1 MEEEEAFWTFVS
13 ILEDFLPPDLYDR
26 NLSGLRVELYVL
38 DTILIEK
45 HKKLF
50 DFLKFHLETPV
61 ITQPWF
67 MSLFVGILPIE
78 TTFRIWDS
86 FFYEVLLFFFSSQK
100 GYKILYR
107 ISLTLFSTMEKKLLR
122 CKG

>member
-1 MEEEEAFWTFVS
+1 V
-13 ILEDFLPPDLYDR
+13 

-50 DFLKFHLETPV
+50 DFFMKFHLETPV

-86 FFYEVLLFFFSSQK
+86 FFYEVTLTLLNHTQ

-122 CKG
+122 CKGI